1 LGGSLVDWTEISIK
15 TSQEGADIAAQA
27 FYEVGITGLVIED
40 PDELSQLSK
49 EEFFWDYID
58 ESMVGTSDGTVVIKA
73 YLSSD
78 SSLGEKLSLIK
89 DKINW
94 LKNRD
99 LGVDLGSLDIELTSV
114 REEDWSNTWKKYYKP
129 MKVSDRIVIKPSWET
144 YNKKKGQVILTL
156 DPGMAFGTGTHETTM
171 LCMQAID
178 QYIRPDHSLIDIGC
192 GTGVLSIGALLL
204 GAKAATAIDLD
215 GNAVEIA
222 RKNAQINKV
231 LDRMTLV
238 HGNLLD
244 EIEGSYDIV
253 VANIIAD
260 VIIELSQY
268 VTNYIK
274 AGGLFISSGII
285 HERLDE
291 VIEQIESVGL
301 IIEKVAK
308 MGEWAMVVSRYNG

>member
-1 LGGSLVDWTEISIK
+1 
-15 TSQEGADIAAQA
+15 
-27 FYEVGITGLVIED
+27 
-40 PDELSQLSK
+40 
-49 EEFFWDYID
+49 
-58 ESMVGTSDGTVVIKA
+58 VVQG
-73 YLSSD
+73 Y
-78 SSLGEKLSLIK
+78 
-89 DKINW
+89 
-94 LKNRD
+94 
-99 LGVDLGSLDIELTSV
+99 
-114 REEDWSNTWKKYYKP
+114 
-129 MKVSDRIVIKPSWET
+129 
-144 YNKKKGQVILTL
+144 
-156 DPGMAFGTGTHETTM
+156 
-171 LCMQAID
+171 
-178 QYIRPDHSLIDIGC
+178 
-192 GTGVLSIGALLL
+192 SIGALLL

-301 IIEKVAK
+301 IIEKVEK

>member
-1 LGGSLVDWTEISIK
+1 VDWTEISIK

-301 IIEKVAK
+301 IIEKVEK

>member
-1 LGGSLVDWTEISIK
+1 MDWTEISIK

-99 LGVDLGSLDIELTSV
+99 LGVDLGSLDIELASV

>member
-1 LGGSLVDWTEISIK
+1 MDWTEISIK

-99 LGVDLGSLDIELTSV
+99 LGVDLGSLDIELASV

-204 GAKAATAIDLD
+204 GAKAATTIDLD

-231 LDRMTLV
+231 LGRMTLV

>member
-1 LGGSLVDWTEISIK
+1 M
-15 TSQEGADIAAQA
+15 
-27 FYEVGITGLVIED
+27 GITGLVIED